1 MGATQ
6 GVNRGAEGET
16 RRLRVLI
23 DSLPALIGYW
33 DRDCRN
39 VIANA
44 AYVDYFGMTPGEIR
58 GRHIREVLGENVYA
72 LNLPHIECALR
83 GEEQL
88 FERTLV
94 DQHGKTRYTQASYI
108 PDVVNGEVLGFYA
121 QVTDVTARVEA
132 ERARD
137 DALRL
142 FHISMEH
149 APIGTVVVDASGVV
163 LHANPAICRLLRCA
177 EKDIVGVDFR
187 RFVHPDNRDT
197 GDEQFASLLDG
208 SADHL
213 SSERKYLR
221 ADGTSVWL
229 QRDFVLVP
237 GAHGSDDV
245 AVAQFQDITARKAAE
260 AELARLAVTDQLT
273 GLYNRRALVDCVAR
287 HRTAA
292 PEGSLGVIFV
302 DFDGFKQVNDTHGH
316 VVGDAVLVA
325 AAHRLA
331 TLIEPPNTAYRLGG
345 DEFVVLAPTAEG
357 SAALPE
363 LSRKVSDALSGPYET
378 ETTPVT
384 LAASVGHACGATDDV
399 EALLRAADAEMY
411 RHKSR
416 PR

>member
-1 MGATQ
+1 MNTD
-6 GVNRGAEGET
+6 AEGET
-16 RRLRVLI
+16 RRLQVLI

-44 AYVDYFGMTPGEIR
+44 AYIDYFGMTPGEIR

-72 LNLPHIECALR
+72 LNLPHIERALK

-149 APIGTVVVDASGVV
+149 APIGTVVVDGSGVV
-163 LHANPAICRLLRCA
+163 LHANPAICRLLRCTA
-177 EKDIVGVDFR
+177 EDIVGVDFR

-197 GDEQFASLLDG
+197 GAEQFASLLDG

-260 AELARLAVTDQLT
+260 TELARLAVTDQLT
-273 GLYNRRALVDCVAR
+273 GLYNRRALVDCAKR
-287 HRTAA
+287 
-292 PEGSLGVIFV
+292 
-302 DFDGFKQVNDTHGH
+302 
-316 VVGDAVLVA
+316 
-325 AAHRLA
+325 
-331 TLIEPPNTAYRLGG
+331 
-345 DEFVVLAPTAEG
+345 
-357 SAALPE
+357 
-363 LSRKVSDALSGPYET
+363 
-378 ETTPVT
+378 
-384 LAASVGHACGATDDV
+384 
-399 EALLRAADAEMY
+399 
-411 RHKSR
+411 
-416 PR
+416 